1 MNNSSKVE
9 MIGLKRH
16 TVKLVPHDET
26 WSIIFDE
33 TKKELL
39 NLIGHLIIDIQHVGS
54 TSIKKIKAKPI
65 IDVAILVDNLDVI
78 KQMIDILEKKDYE
91 YRGDGGDDGGHL
103 FVKCSE
109 PDIRTHH
116 IHIVQTNDIQWD
128 NYLYFRD
135 KLNSDRQLAVHYNN
149 LKEQLENKYKDN
161 REEYTKAKNDFIN
174 KILMNREK
182 IL

>member
-1 MNNSSKVE
+1 

-16 TVKLVPHDET
+16 TVKLVPHDDS
-26 WSIIFDE
+26 WNIIFKD
-33 TKKELL
+33 TKKEIL

-54 TSIKKIKAKPI
+54 TSIKNIKAKPI
-65 IDVAILVDNLDVI
+65 IDVVVLVDNLEI
-78 KQMIDILEKKDYE
+78 INQMIDILEKNGYE

-135 KLNSDRQLAVHYNN
+135 KLNSDRQLAIQYNY
-149 LKEQLENKYKDN
+149 LKEQLGNKYKEN

-174 KILMNREK
+174 KVVMKKEK
-182 IL
+182 ITPN